1 MREPSCMGGV
11 PVLMAFGP
19 GSGPVKEGH
28 LVGSRRPLFVS
39 IAAACMIVVSALP
52 SSATESGS
60 DSDLVD
66 RYTQV
71 VYELD
76 SPSRSM
82 NVLERVVDATGRVL
96 ETTRVVK
103 AIADRP
109 IIPLNAA
116 PFACLNDR
124 EREGF
129 ERHPHKEL
137 LDRRKNEFVH
147 FVYFPYSQRRA
158 QIVGRQPT
166 QQWLV
171 CSTGGVDAQNG
182 SRISLSGP
190 VVAYMNEHATHK
202 IGQVWREG
210 KTPADHT
217 VTLGFQ
223 VARGPVQVN
232 GSIQQTPSE
241 KLKGSPLAPF
251 HDNRFSR
258 NQAAGWW
265 EHSCRP
271 VCRRWNGSA
280 DFQGS
285 VAEALFEF
293 PEAMSINPND
303 FYYSA
308 SMENFCSNP
317 FGCRG

>member
-1 MREPSCMGGV
+1 
-11 PVLMAFGP
+11 
-19 GSGPVKEGH
+19 
-28 LVGSRRPLFVS
+28 VGSSRSLFVTL
-39 IAAACMIVVSALP
+39 AAVCMIVVLAAP

-60 DSDLVD
+60 ASDLVD

-76 SPSRSM
+76 GPSRSM
-82 NVLERVVDATGRVL
+82 NVLERVVDGTGRIL
-96 ETTRVVK
+96 ETTRLTKPV
-103 AIADRP
+103 ADRP
-109 IIPLNAA
+109 IVPLNAA
-116 PFACLNDR
+116 PFACLSNR

-129 ERHPHKEL
+129 QRHPHREL
-137 LDRRKNEFVH
+137 HDRGKNEFVH
-147 FVYFPYSQRRA
+147 FVYFPFSQARA
-158 QIVGRQPT
+158 QKVGGMNT
-166 QQWLV
+166 QQWLI

-182 SRISLSGP
+182 SRISVSGP
-190 VVAYMNEHATHK
+190 VVAFKNESSTYK
-202 IGQVWREG
+202 IGHVWREG
-210 KTPADHT
+210 NTPADHT

-223 VARGPVQVN
+223 VGRGPVQVN
-232 GSIQQTPSE
+232 GSIQQTPTE
-241 KLKGSPLAPF
+241 KLKGSPLALF
-251 HDNRFSR
+251 NDNRYGR

-293 PEAMSINPND
+293 PEGMPVNPSD

-308 SMENFCSNP
+308 SVEHFCSNP

>member
-1 MREPSCMGGV
+1 VR
-11 PVLMAFGP
+11 
-19 GSGPVKEGH
+19 
-28 LVGSRRPLFVS
+28 RRPLFVTV
-39 IAAACMIVVSALP
+39 AAVCLAVG
-52 SSATESGS
+52 SATPSFASAEGG

-76 SPSRSM
+76 TGADAPQM
-82 NVLERVVDATGRVL
+82 NVGQRVVDAAGRVL
-96 ETTRVVK
+96 ETTRVTK
-103 AIADRP
+103 PLADRP
-109 IIPLNAA
+109 IVPLNAA

-124 EREGF
+124 ERQGF
-129 ERHPHKEL
+129 QRHPHQEI
-137 LDRRKNEFVH
+137 LDRGKNEFVH
-147 FVYFPYSQRRA
+147 FMYFPYSQRHA

-166 QQWLV
+166 QQWLI

-182 SRISLSGP
+182 SRISVSGP
-190 VVAYMNEHATHK
+190 VVAFKNEQTTYRIGHA
-202 IGQVWREG
+202 WREG
-210 KTPADHT
+210 NTPAEHT

-223 VARGPVQVN
+223 LGKGPVQVN
-232 GSIQQTPSE
+232 GSIQQTPTE
-241 KLKGSPLAPF
+241 KLKGSPLALF
-251 HDNRFSR
+251 NDNRYGR

-265 EHSCRP
+265 EHGCRP

-293 PEAMSINPND
+293 PEGLPVTPRD

-308 SMENFCSNP
+308 SVEHFCSNP